1 MLKNPHNIVIY
12 GNNICLYTGRT
23 MNLQHV
29 RLLETLARTGSL
41 RGAAEE
47 LGTSQPRLTQQLQ
60 KMERDLGAVLFLRSP
75 HGLKLSEAGRTFLP
89 FARRISSTF
98 NSAQSAISELGQR
111 DPRIL
116 RLGISIT
123 ASLHLVPGNLLSFHK
138 RHPDVLIS
146 VTRALPRQL
155 LSGLEDDQFDL
166 CLGLEL
172 PASSLIT
179 REEVFSTTMA
189 GFSAPSLKAKKH
201 PTLEQFCLLPL
212 VLPPRSCGT
221 RALLEDALKRFGI
234 RPQVIM
240 EVDDVGTIISIVK
253 AGVAATILPRILP
266 SVSRSLV
273 LSEISN
279 FAGEVKGVLL
289 YPRTPTSEARSFMD
303 IVSERIKL
311 QTEWATV

>member
-1 MLKNPHNIVIY
+1 
-12 GNNICLYTGRT
+12 

-29 RLLETLARTGSL
+29 KLLETLARTGSL

-60 KMERDLGAVLFLRSP
+60 KMERDLGAALFLRSP
-75 HGLKLSEAGRTFLP
+75 RGLKLSGAGQAFLP

-98 NSAQSAISELGQR
+98 SSAQSAIAELGHR
-111 DPRIL
+111 DARRL

-123 ASLHLVPGNLLSFHK
+123 ASLHLVPGNLLSFHD
-138 RHPDVLIS
+138 RHPDVLVS
-146 VTRALPRQL
+146 VTRALPKHL

-166 CLGLEL
+166 CMGLEL
-172 PASSLIT
+172 PESSLIT

-189 GFSAPSLKAKKH
+189 GFSAPSLKARKSS
-201 PTLEQFCLLPL
+201 TLEQFCRLPL

-221 RALLEDALKRFGI
+221 RALLEDSLKRFGI
-234 RPQVIM
+234 RPKILM

-266 SVSRSLV
+266 SVSRSVV
-273 LSEISN
+273 LSEISD
-279 FAGEVKGVLL
+279 FTGEVKGVLL

-311 QTEWATV
+311 QTEWKAV

>member
-1 MLKNPHNIVIY
+1 
-12 GNNICLYTGRT
+12 
-23 MNLQHV
+23 MNLQHL
-29 RLLETLARTGSL
+29 RLLETLTRTGSL

-60 KMERDLGAVLFLRSP
+60 RMERDLGAVLFLRSP
-75 HGLKLSEAGRTFLP
+75 HGLTLSEAGRAFLP

-111 DPRIL
+111 GTRRLRI
-116 RLGISIT
+116 GISIT

-138 RHPDVLIS
+138 RHPDVLVS
-146 VTRALPRQL
+146 VTRALPKQL
-155 LSGLEDDQFDL
+155 LRGVEENQFDL

-172 PASSLIT
+172 PDSSLIT

-189 GFSAPSLKAKKH
+189 GFSAPSMKAMKSL
-201 PTLEQFCLLPL
+201 TLEQFCRFPL

-221 RALLEDALKRFGI
+221 RTLLEDGLKRSGI
-234 RPQVIM
+234 HPQVLM
-240 EVDDVGTIISIVK
+240 EVDDVGTIIAIVK

-279 FAGEVKGVLL
+279 FSGEVKGVLL
-289 YPRTPTSEARSFMD
+289 YPRSPTPEARSFME
-303 IVSERIKL
+303 IVSMRITS
-311 QTEWATV
+311 QTDWKTV

>member
-1 MLKNPHNIVIY
+1 
-12 GNNICLYTGRT
+12 

-29 RLLETLARTGSL
+29 KLLETLARTGSL
-41 RGAAEE
+41 RGAADE

-75 HGLKLSEAGRTFLP
+75 HGLTLSEAGRTFLP

-98 NSAQSAISELGQR
+98 NSAQSAISELRQR
-111 DPRIL
+111 GPRML

-138 RHPDVLIS
+138 RHPEVLIS

-189 GFSAPSLKAKKH
+189 GFSAPSLKAKNH
-201 PTLEQFCLLPL
+201 ATLEQFCLLPL

-279 FAGEVKGVLL
+279 FTGEVKGVLL
-289 YPRTPTSEARSFMD
+289 YPRTPTSEAQSFVD
-303 IVSERIKL
+303 IVLERIKR
-311 QTEWATV
+311 QTEWAAV

>member
-1 MLKNPHNIVIY
+1 
-12 GNNICLYTGRT
+12 
-23 MNLQHV
+23 MNLQHL
-29 RLLETLARTGSL
+29 RLLETLTRTGSL

-75 HGLKLSEAGRTFLP
+75 HGLTLSEAGRAFLP

-111 DPRIL
+111 GTRRLRI
-116 RLGISIT
+116 GISIT

-138 RHPDVLIS
+138 RHPDVLVS
-146 VTRALPRQL
+146 VTRALPKQL
-155 LSGLEDDQFDL
+155 LRGVEEDQFDL

-172 PASSLIT
+172 PDSSLIT

-189 GFSAPSLKAKKH
+189 GFSVPSMKAMKSL
-201 PTLEQFCLLPL
+201 TLEQFCRFPL

-221 RALLEDALKRFGI
+221 RVLLEDALKRSGAH
-234 RPQVIM
+234 PQVLM
-240 EVDDVGTIISIVK
+240 EVDDVGTIIAIVK

-266 SVSRSLV
+266 SASRSLV

-279 FAGEVKGVLL
+279 FSGEVKGVLL
-289 YPRTPTSEARSFMD
+289 YPRSPTPEARSFME
-303 IVSERIKL
+303 IASIRITS
-311 QTEWATV
+311 QTDWKTV

>member
-1 MLKNPHNIVIY
+1 
-12 GNNICLYTGRT
+12 
-23 MNLQHV
+23 MNLQHL
-29 RLLETLARTGSL
+29 RLLETLTRTGSL
-41 RGAAEE
+41 RGAAAE

-75 HGLKLSEAGRTFLP
+75 HGLTLSEAGRAFLP

-111 DPRIL
+111 GTRRLRI
-116 RLGISIT
+116 GISIS

-138 RHPDVLIS
+138 RHPDVLVS
-146 VTRALPRQL
+146 VTRALPKQL
-155 LSGLEDDQFDL
+155 LRGVEEDQFDL

-172 PASSLIT
+172 PDSSLIT

-189 GFSAPSLKAKKH
+189 GFSAPSMKAMKSL
-201 PTLEQFCLLPL
+201 TLEQFCRFPL

-221 RALLEDALKRFGI
+221 RVLLEDALKRSGAH
-234 RPQVIM
+234 PQVLM
-240 EVDDVGTIISIVK
+240 EVDDVGTIIAIVK

-279 FAGEVKGVLL
+279 FSGEVKGVLL
-289 YPRTPTSEARSFMD
+289 YPRSPTPEARSFME
-303 IVSERIKL
+303 IVSMRMTS
-311 QTEWATV
+311 QTDWKTV

>member
-1 MLKNPHNIVIY
+1 
-12 GNNICLYTGRT
+12 
-23 MNLQHV
+23 MNLQHI

-41 RGAAEE
+41 RAAAEE
-47 LGTSQPRLTQQLQ
+47 FGTSQPRLTQQLQ
-60 KMERDLGAVLFLRSP
+60 RMERDLGAVLFLRSP

-89 FARRISSTF
+89 FARRISSAF
-98 NSAQSAISELGQR
+98 NSAQSAISELGHRDAQR
-111 DPRIL
+111 L

-138 RHPDVLIS
+138 RHPDVLVS
-146 VTRALPRQL
+146 VTRALPKQL

-172 PASSLIT
+172 PESSLIT

-189 GFSAPSLKAKKH
+189 GFSAPSLKATKS

-234 RPQVIM
+234 RPQILM
-240 EVDDVGTIISIVK
+240 EVDDVGTIVSIVK
-253 AGVAATILPRILP
+253 SGVAATILPRILP

-279 FAGEVKGVLL
+279 FTGEVKGVLL
-289 YPRTPTSEARSFMD
+289 YPRSPTPEARSFMD
-303 IVSERIKL
+303 IVSERIKR
-311 QTEWATV
+311 QTEWTTV

>member
-1 MLKNPHNIVIY
+1 
-12 GNNICLYTGRT
+12 
-23 MNLQHV
+23 MNLLHV
-29 RLLETLARTGSL
+29 KLLETLARTGSL

-75 HGLKLSEAGRTFLP
+75 QGLTLSEAGRAFLP

-98 NSAQSAISELGQR
+98 NSAQSAISELRQR
-111 DPRIL
+111 DQRIL

-123 ASLHLVPGNLLSFHK
+123 ASLHLLPGNLLSFHK
-138 RHPDVLIS
+138 RHPDVLIR
-146 VTRALPRQL
+146 VTRAQPRQL
-155 LSGLEDDQFDL
+155 LNGLEDDQFDL

-201 PTLEQFCLLPL
+201 STLEQFCLLPL

-221 RALLEDALKRFGI
+221 RALLDDAMKRLGI

-240 EVDDVGTIISIVK
+240 EADDVGTIISIVK
-253 AGVAATILPRILP
+253 AGIAATILPRILP
-266 SVSRSLV
+266 NVSRSLV

-279 FAGEVKGVLL
+279 FTGEVKGVLL
-289 YPRTPTSEARSFMD
+289 YPRTPTSEARSFVD

-311 QTEWATV
+311 QAEWATI

>member
-1 MLKNPHNIVIY
+1 
-12 GNNICLYTGRT
+12 
-23 MNLQHV
+23 MNLQHL

-41 RGAAEE
+41 RGAAAE

-75 HGLKLSEAGRTFLP
+75 HGLTLSEAGRAFLP

-98 NSAQSAISELGQR
+98 NSAQSAISELGQTGTR
-111 DPRIL
+111 RLRI
-116 RLGISIT
+116 GISIT

-138 RHPDVLIS
+138 RHPDVLVS
-146 VTRALPRQL
+146 VTRALPKQL
-155 LSGLEDDQFDL
+155 LRGLEEDQFDL

-172 PASSLIT
+172 PDSSLIT

-189 GFSAPSLKAKKH
+189 GFSAPPMKAMKSL
-201 PTLEQFCLLPL
+201 TLERFCRFPL

-221 RALLEDALKRFGI
+221 RVLLEDALKRSGAH
-234 RPQVIM
+234 PQVLM
-240 EVDDVGTIISIVK
+240 EVDDVGTIIAIVK

-279 FAGEVKGVLL
+279 FSGEVKGVLL
-289 YPRTPTSEARSFMD
+289 YPRSPTPEARSFME
-303 IVSERIKL
+303 IVSMRITS
-311 QTEWATV
+311 QTDWKTV

>member
-1 MLKNPHNIVIY
+1 
-12 GNNICLYTGRT
+12 

-29 RLLETLARTGSL
+29 KLLETLARTGSL

-75 HGLKLSEAGRTFLP
+75 QGLTLSEAGRTFLP

-111 DPRIL
+111 GTRRLRI
-116 RLGISIT
+116 GISIT

-138 RHPDVLIS
+138 RHPDVLVS
-146 VTRALPRQL
+146 VTRALPKQL
-155 LSGLEDDQFDL
+155 LRGVEEDQFDL

-172 PASSLIT
+172 PDSSLIT

-189 GFSAPSLKAKKH
+189 GFSAPSLKARKSS
-201 PTLEQFCLLPL
+201 TLEQFCRLPL

-221 RALLEDALKRFGI
+221 RVLLEDALKRFGI
-234 RPQVIM
+234 RPKILM
-240 EVDDVGTIISIVK
+240 EVDDVGTIIAIVK

-279 FAGEVKGVLL
+279 FSGEVKGVLL
-289 YPRTPTSEARSFMD
+289 YPRSPTPEARSFMD
-303 IVSERIKL
+303 IVSERIRL
-311 QTEWATV
+311 QTDWKTV

>member
-1 MLKNPHNIVIY
+1 
-12 GNNICLYTGRT
+12 
-23 MNLQHV
+23 MNLLHV
-29 RLLETLARTGSL
+29 KLLETLARTGSL

-75 HGLKLSEAGRTFLP
+75 QGLKLSEAGRTFLP

-111 DPRIL
+111 GPRML

-123 ASLHLVPGNLLSFHK
+123 ASLHLLPGNLISFHK
-138 RHPDVLIS
+138 RHPDVPIS
-146 VTRALPRQL
+146 VTRAQPRQL

-189 GFSAPSLKAKKH
+189 GFSAPSLKAKKQL
-201 PTLEQFCLLPL
+201 TLEQFCLLPL
-212 VLPPRSCGT
+212 ALPPRSCGT

-240 EVDDVGTIISIVK
+240 EADDVGTIISMVK
-253 AGVAATILPRILP
+253 AGIAATILPRILP
-266 SVSRSLV
+266 SVSKSLV

-279 FAGEVKGVLL
+279 FTGEVKGVLL
-289 YPRTPTSEARSFMD
+289 YPRTPTSEARSFVD

>member
-1 MLKNPHNIVIY
+1 
-12 GNNICLYTGRT
+12 
-23 MNLQHV
+23 MNLQHL
-29 RLLETLARTGSL
+29 RLLETLTRTGSL

-75 HGLKLSEAGRTFLP
+75 HGLTLSEAGRAFLP

-111 DPRIL
+111 GTRRLRI
-116 RLGISIT
+116 GISIT

-138 RHPDVLIS
+138 RHPDVLVS
-146 VTRALPRQL
+146 VTRALPKQL
-155 LSGLEDDQFDL
+155 LRGVEEDQFDL

-172 PASSLIT
+172 PDSSLIT

-189 GFSAPSLKAKKH
+189 GFSAPSLKAMKSL
-201 PTLEQFCLLPL
+201 TLEQFCRFPL

-221 RALLEDALKRFGI
+221 RVLLEDALKRSGAH
-234 RPQVIM
+234 PQVLM
-240 EVDDVGTIISIVK
+240 EVDDVGTIIAIVK

-279 FAGEVKGVLL
+279 FSGEVKGVLL
-289 YPRTPTSEARSFMD
+289 YPRSPTPEARSFME
-303 IVSERIKL
+303 IVSMRITP
-311 QTEWATV
+311 QTD

>member
-1 MLKNPHNIVIY
+1 MIY

-98 NSAQSAISELGQR
+98 NSAQSAISELAQR

-138 RHPDVLIS
+138 RHPDVLVS

-221 RALLEDALKRFGI
+221 RELLEDALKRFGI

-279 FAGEVKGVLL
+279 FTGEVKGVLL